1 MDAEKAVEQM
11 IRDAASSAGG
21 GREPGGWYSVEG
33 DCLFYHEENV
43 PYHAVRLG
51 GLVTVYEALDDD
63 RPVGLQIKG
72 VRTRFQPDTS
82 FRLDIA
88 KFRRQG
94 EDISLAYLVAFAFRL
109 SRPEIPPDDEHL
121 WRMVESASGWRVPA
135 DQLELVGA

>member
-11 IRDAASSAGG
+11 IRDAASSSGG
-21 GREPGGWYSVEG
+21 GPKPGGWYSAEG

-51 GLVTVYEALDDD
+51 GLVTVYEAMDDD

-72 VRTRFQPDTS
+72 VRTLFQPDTGFQS
-82 FRLDIA
+82 DVA
-88 KFRRQG
+88 KFRQQG

-109 SRPEIPPDDEHL
+109 SRPEIPPDDERL
-121 WRMVESASGWRVPA
+121 WRTFESASGWRVPA
-135 DQLELVGA
+135 DQLEPVGA